1 MCKDWSQRLA
11 IGGTFFFTT
20 LSHILMVN
28 MKSKITRVQEIDD
41 QIKKLL
47 KDADDKVIDKETS
60 AQRIAKLRQ
69 ELKML
74 IIEIRTK
81 K

>member
-1 MCKDWSQRLA
+1 
-11 IGGTFFFTT
+11 
-20 LSHILMVN
+20 